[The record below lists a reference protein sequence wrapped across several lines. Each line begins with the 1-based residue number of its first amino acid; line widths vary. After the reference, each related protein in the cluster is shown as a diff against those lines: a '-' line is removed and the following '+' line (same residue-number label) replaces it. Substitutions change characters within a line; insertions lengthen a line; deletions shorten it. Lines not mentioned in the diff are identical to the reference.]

1 MEVRA
6 GEGVPDLARI
16 QRITKREGACGIV
29 SRSHRSASKAT
40 CIVPILSDDPQPRM
54 SYRSASRVHK
64 NPPLNHVNTIRI
76 MSFLR
81 LNCRALRKR
90 YAERYISV
98 TSPSTLG
105 VLQKKVLLK
114 AFKIRKSPQ
123 VSRNGYTPKS
133 LPVMVFYAKKS
144 GRAGRSRKNP

>member
-1 MEVRA
+1 
-6 GEGVPDLARI
+6 
-16 QRITKREGACGIV
+16 
-29 SRSHRSASKAT
+29 
-40 CIVPILSDDPQPRM
+40 
-54 SYRSASRVHK
+54 
-64 NPPLNHVNTIRI
+64 

-98 TSPSTLG
+98 TSPYTLG

-133 LPVMVFYAKKS
+133 LPALVFYAKKS